1 MYQPAPKVRGHATL
15 VHLVYIEGEMLAV
28 AQNLTHY
35 DAAKY
40 GA

>member
-28 AQNLTHY
+28 TQNIMLPNMGL
-35 DAAKY
+35 K
-40 GA
+40 